1 MESELQYYI
10 LGIHRDAMPNKIL
23 MACKW
28 DAVAKSKPG
37 YDIIMIHTTE
47 EIKPYRPNHDQ

>member
-47 EIKPYRPNHDQ
+47 EVKPHRPNHDQ